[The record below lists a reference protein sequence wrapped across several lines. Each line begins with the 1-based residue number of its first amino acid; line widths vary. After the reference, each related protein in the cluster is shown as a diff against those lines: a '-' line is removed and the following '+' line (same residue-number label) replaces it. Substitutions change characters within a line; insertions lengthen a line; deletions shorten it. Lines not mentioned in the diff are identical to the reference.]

1 MASAR
6 GMAFGSRGQIF
17 HAVVDHFDWV
27 ARLESQ
33 QRGVRGQDR
42 WIVLLAA
49 KGAAGLGLNH
59 THLVL
64 GQIED
69 RHQRLVHVVRALQR
83 APHHDAALGA
93 VLGDDSV
100 VFNVKMLLR
109 AGAVF
114 AFDDVRCAAPCRVDI
129 ALFKQK
135 TLEAVIRAPNN
146 DVLPLAVLYSEDR
159 RQRVV
164 FDVYG
169 GHGLAQFLLARMRQQ
184 HNRFLAVIHLPVG
197 KAGLVRND
205 ELDVILAGNI
215 GGRYD
220 SELAPIDARI
230 KDDGAN
236 KPARDRTA
244 NRGAVRHAIAFH
256 VVHIVRAA
264 QQLVD
269 SLFAGDGSAY
279 DAGCR
284 MRAHGWPS

>member
-83 APHHDAALGA
+83 APHHDTALRA
-93 VLGDDSV
+93 VLGDDAV
-100 VFNVKMLLR
+100 VLNVEMLLR

-114 AFDDVRCAAPCRVDI
+114 AFDDVRSAAPYGVHI
-129 ALFKQK
+129 ALFEQK
-135 TLEAVIRAPNN
+135 TLEAVVRAPNN
-146 DVLPLAVLYSEDR
+146 DVLPLALFDGEDR

-164 FDVYG
+164 FDAYG
-169 GHGLAQFLLARMRQQ
+169 GHGLAQFLLARVRQQ
-184 HNRFLAVIHLPVG
+184 HDRFLAVVHLPVS

-215 GGRYD
+215 GGGDD
-220 SELAPIDARI
+220 SELAPINALI

-236 KPARDRTA
+236 EPARDGTA
-244 NRGAVRHAIAFH
+244 NSGAVLHAFAFH
-256 VVHIVRAA
+256 VVHIARAA